1 MTHPDPDC
9 AAREHAERAVSRFD
23 ELLGT
28 YLSLMATINET
39 SPDEWHVTGPS
50 DEWIAAALRAPADA

>member
-1 MTHPDPDC
+1 M
-9 AAREHAERAVSRFD
+9 SRFD